1 MSVRCQTY
9 ALHLTLT
16 ASWPPTRSG
25 ELFNCK
31 HPDYRPVYA
40 ERAVRLA
47 RIRTPSGSCQPCA
60 PNCLKLPFTTGSS
73 GHIAE
78 VQANPSAGGQGRTFT
93 FAPEI
98 PALAPAHR
106 RRALAAQHAHG
117 TGGTLC
123 ASCTCPIGVTSR
135 GDDR

>member
-9 ALHLTLT
+9 AWHLTLT

-47 RIRTPSGSCQPCA
+47 RIRAPYGSCQPCA
-60 PNCLKLPFTTGSS
+60 PNCLALQFTTGSS
-73 GHIAE
+73 G
-78 VQANPSAGGQGRTFT
+78 STAGKAGVT
-93 FAPEI
+93 FADRTTTVIPGGGYTACPEAFARKR
-98 PALAPAHR
+98 PVGVGSAHR
-106 RRALAAQHAHG
+106 LIMQE
-117 TGGTLC
+117 
-123 ASCTCPIGVTSR
+123 PN
-135 GDDR
+135 

>member
-16 ASWPPTRSG
+16 ASWPPTHSG
-25 ELFNCK
+25 ELFNFK

-60 PNCLKLPFTTGSS
+60 PICLKLPFTTDSS
-73 GHIAE
+73 GVNSGSTGRPATFRK
-78 VQANPSAGGQGRTFT
+78 NPPTQLRIIRVLHFTESAQTKSYCSPPT
-93 FAPEI
+93 ILDSAPLRQNI
-98 PALAPAHR
+98 
-106 RRALAAQHAHG
+106 
-117 TGGTLC
+117 
-123 ASCTCPIGVTSR
+123 
-135 GDDR
+135 